1 MTKTEVHYVVRCTV
15 VRVPIYHQ
23 VPALP
28 ADVWLLH
35 GSVFSVVT
43 GVRNAG
49 CMQVEALAVKFKS
62 VYWRT
67 PSYNF
72 VRYAITVAS
81 ALVMGS
87 IYYKA
92 GE

>member
-1 MTKTEVHYVVRCTV
+1 M
-15 VRVPIYHQ
+15 
-23 VPALP
+23 A
-28 ADVWLLH
+28 
-35 GSVFSVVT
+35 
-43 GVRNAG
+43 
-49 CMQVEALAVKFKS
+49 ALAVKFNS

-92 GE
+92 GGWRVDIEV

>member
-1 MTKTEVHYVVRCTV
+1 
-15 VRVPIYHQ
+15 
-23 VPALP
+23 
-28 ADVWLLH
+28 
-35 GSVFSVVT
+35 
-43 GVRNAG
+43 
-49 CMQVEALAVKFKS
+49 MQVAALAVKFNS

-92 GE
+92 GGWRVDIEV